1 MQYKYKIVRII
12 KRAITWFFPEETETI
27 WCITIGQVNAAL
39 EEGDKVFK
47 LDSSTGNYE
56 PYTKYDEVNRI
67 LDQSIEQYDNYDSM
81 QTPGK
86 WDDHWDYKN
95 DYTKV
100 LKMITNTK
108 WD

>member
-1 MQYKYKIVRII
+1 MQYKYKIIRTI
-12 KRAITWFFPEETETI
+12 KRAITWFFPEETERI

-67 LDQSIEQYDNYDSM
+67 LDQSIEQYDNYDSI
-81 QTPGK
+81 QTPGQ
-86 WDDHWDYKN
+86 WTDHWDWE
-95 DYTKV
+95 DSARKV
-100 LKMITNTK
+100 LKMLDSTK
-108 WD
+108 WN